1 MSYSYDENVLT
12 EGAEYSVGLNDG
24 TMFKEIIFEG
34 KKMINGKPIL
44 CFRTVKEDA
53 QITINPSY
61 HSWTIEG
68 SMKMNEVV
76 YRQMQEVEV
85 TQ

>member
-1 MSYSYDENVLT
+1 MSQSFDDNVLT

-44 CFRTVKEDA
+44 CFRTVNEDK

-61 HSWTIEG
+61 HSYTIEKG
-68 SMKMNEVV
+68 IAMNEVV
-76 YRQMQEVEV
+76 YRQMQEVNE
-85 TQ
+85 